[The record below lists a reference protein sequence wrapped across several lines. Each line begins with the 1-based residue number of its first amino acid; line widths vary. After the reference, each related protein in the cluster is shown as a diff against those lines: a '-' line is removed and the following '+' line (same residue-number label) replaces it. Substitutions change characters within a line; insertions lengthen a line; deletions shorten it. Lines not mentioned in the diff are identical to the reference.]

1 MPRLPFLV
9 PLLLFFLFAPA
20 ARAAET
26 GCPDDA
32 LGVARTVAVGA
43 PGGLQIGLKT
53 YPQTLAL
60 ADHEVVLTFDDG
72 PVPATTA
79 KVLAALAKQCVKAT
93 FFLIGRNAAANP
105 GLVKREIAEGHMIGH
120 HSFSHPDRTLR
131 RMSDSAA
138 RADIDKGFAA
148 DDIAAYGSA
157 ADAPK
162 VRFFRF
168 PGFADTPALVD
179 WLSGRNIAVFG
190 ADLWASDW
198 LDMTPAAELALVL
211 ARFEQERRG
220 ILLLH
225 DSKAATAA
233 MLPELLSALKT
244 RGYKIVH
251 LVPGDA
257 TPATR
262 SAPDGWTSET
272 EKIIADVFARE
283 KARSVAKKANTRT
296 IAPAPDSAAPHAAT
310 P

>member
-1 MPRLPFLV
+1 MFL
-9 PLLLFFLFAPA
+9 LFAPMA
-20 ARAAET
+20 WAAET
-26 GCPDDA
+26 GCPNDA
-32 LGVARTVAVGA
+32 LGVARTIAVGA

-53 YPQTLAL
+53 YPQTLDL

-105 GLVKREIAEGHMIGH
+105 DLVKRERAAGHTIGH

-179 WLSGRNIAVFG
+179 WLSHRDIAVFG

-198 LDMTPAAELALVL
+198 RDMTPAAELALVL
-211 ARFEQERRG
+211 ARLEQDKRG

-233 MLPELLSALKT
+233 MLPDLLNQLKT

-257 TPATR
+257 TPAMR
-262 SAPDGWTSET
+262 HAPEGWTSET

-283 KARSVAKKANTRT
+283 TSRSVARKSNARKT
-296 IAPAPDSAAPHAAT
+296 APAPESGTPHAVM